1 MVPFLAVQVAAAVE
15 AMKASTIC
23 ECFEDVHY
31 WVSAGKDQQEF
42 KIVIGWANTFS
53 EAGEIPVST

>member
-1 MVPFLAVQVAAAVE
+1 MVPSLAVQVAAAVE

-31 WVSAGKDQQEF
+31 WVSAKTDQQGL
-42 KIVIGWANTFS
+42 KIILG
-53 EAGEIPVST
+53 GKIPLARQGKFR

>member
-1 MVPFLAVQVAAAVE
+1 MVPSSAVQVAAAVE

-23 ECFEDVHY
+23 ECSEDDHC
-31 WVSAGKDQQEF
+31 WVSAGTDQQEL
-42 KIVIGWANTFS
+42 KIVLGGNTFS

>member
-1 MVPFLAVQVAAAVE
+1 MVPSLAVQVAAAVE

-31 WVSAGKDQQEF
+31 WVSAGTDQQEL
-42 KIVIGWANTFS
+42 KIVLG
-53 EAGEIPVST
+53 GKIPLARRGKFR